1 MKLGHRLR
9 HARKKRGLTQEQLAT
24 AAATPE
30 LPISQAAISA
40 LEQRDSET
48 SVYVFA
54 LARALKINPEW
65 LQTGAGESGLD
76 ADAWVPDLATNYG
89 ISIKLEEAEAVKRL
103 QAALPR
109 WRAYVLGLAMVD
121 NHETQKL
128 MLDTMTQT
136 VSDARVHDAVSIAPH
151 AAARQQDHELAR
163 VSERTGSYNLGRG
176 AKGRSKSKNEKG

>member
-1 MKLGHRLR
+1 MVRAMKLGHRLR
-9 HARKKRGLTQEQLAT
+9 QARKKRGLTQEQLAT

-48 SVYVFA
+48 SVYIFA

-76 ADAWVPDLATNYG
+76 ADAWLPDLATNYG
-89 ISIKLEEAEAVKRL
+89 LTLKLEEAEAVKRL

-109 WRAYVLGLAMVD
+109 WRTYVLGLAMVD
-121 NHETQKL
+121 NQETQQL

-136 VSDARVHDAVSIAPH
+136 VSDARVHDA
-151 AAARQQDHELAR
+151 AARQSHELAR
-163 VSERTGSYNLGRG
+163 VRERTAEYTSGREG
-176 AKGRSKSKNEKG
+176 KVRRNKSRKP